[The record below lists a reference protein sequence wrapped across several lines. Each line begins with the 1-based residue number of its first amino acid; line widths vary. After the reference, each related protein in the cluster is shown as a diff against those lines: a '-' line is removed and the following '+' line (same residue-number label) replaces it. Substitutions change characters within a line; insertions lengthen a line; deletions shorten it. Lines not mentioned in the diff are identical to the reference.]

1 MEAVGKSLE
10 GCVELGDAADRLVVG
25 SNGILGVGVFAE
37 YRLDLLGTLLD
48 LGSDDVDGT
57 PGCIRG
63 SSRGSIRRSNRG
75 GNGNVQY
82 ADTLWELRDGDNT
95 AGGHPGAPRG
105 TGRGWR
111 GGNGNRDGS
120 TTSAG
125 AGHRTSVFGGLGH
138 SSV

>member
-63 SSRGSIRRSNRG
+63 GNRG
-75 GNGNVQY
+75 GKGNVHN